1 MMAHGA
7 LQALKDA
14 GRRVPDDVAVIG
26 FDDFE
31 ISRYSDPPLTTVR
44 QPIVDMGRTMAK
56 QMLGLVHG
64 KPDVNAAVVLPT
76 ELVVRES
83 A

>member
-1 MMAHGA
+1 M
-7 LQALKDA
+7 
-14 GRRVPDDVAVIG
+14 IG

-44 QPIVDMGRTMAK
+44 QPIVEMGRTMAR
-56 QMLGLVHG
+56 QLLGLING
-64 KPDVNAAVVLPT
+64 EPGQPDAVVLPT
-76 ELVVRES
+76 ELVIRGS